1 MHHKIKPRDDV
12 IRRSWWE

>member
-12 IRRSWWE
+12 ISRSWWE